1 MPTVD
6 LMGGKLQIYQRGT
19 SRFWQARTSID
30 GKQRQFSTRREAQ
43 EQASKAAEDWYLT
56 LHGKFRAGVLDKG
69 PTFSKAAEQFLKEYG
84 VITEGERSKKWTES
98 HAMRLRVH
106 LIPFF
111 GAIPLDKVTPGKV
124 QEYRV
129 HRMTAY
135 NEPNPASKSQHQP
148 KNKPPARSTLH
159 DEIVTLRLVLK
170 TAIRHGWLEHLP
182 DLSPP
187 YKSQGKVVHRPWSA
201 LWNISN
207 SMRRPVLTRASHSM
221 TITNG
226 TPSRSTTSCCSWRT
240 PAFGRMKLSISS
252 TAT

>member
-1 MPTVD
+1 
-6 LMGGKLQIYQRGT
+6 G
-19 SRFWQARTSID
+19 
-30 GKQRQFSTRREAQ
+30 
-43 EQASKAAEDWYLT
+43 
-56 LHGKFRAGVLDKG
+56 GVLDKG
-69 PTFSKAAEQFLKEYG
+69 PTFSKAGEQFLKEYG
-84 VITEGERSKKWTES
+84 GITEGERSKKGTES

-111 GAIPLDKVTPGKV
+111 GALPLAKVTPGKV

-148 KNKPPARSTLH
+148 KKKPPARSTLH

-187 YKSQGKVVHRPWSA
+187 YKTQGKIVHRPRFS
-201 LWNISN
+201 
-207 SMRRPVLTRASHSM
+207 
-221 TITNG
+221 
-226 TPSRSTTSCCSWRT
+226 
-240 PAFGRMKLSISS
+240 PAEYKQLYE
-252 TAT
+252 AT